1 MLVFLTADFSRAY
14 ATSVSFF
21 GARDLNFALDP
32 RAAAA
37 MEARLGGIA
46 AVSDQKSRTS
56 QYKEVLDELLSGD
69 GDTEGLK
76 LMVTHMLSDDV
87 PLVISRQVLQTLCQD
102 LQRLP
107 SERHKETADFAL
119 EKITPR
125 VVSFEEQVSVLR
137 EGLSQLYQDERL
149 WSRAAQVL
157 SGIDLD
163 SGIRVLSDEYK
174 LQKCVQIAALY
185 LEDDDALNA
194 ETYIKK
200 ASFLLG
206 ACKVRLPLIR
216 IRQPPK
222 KAPPTGFSGPMI
234 ITNLNH
240 TERDP
245 TLTSPWDR
253 TSRDSSRETRSRT
266 EGQRLDE
273 KRVP

>member
-1 MLVFLTADFSRAY
+1 
-14 ATSVSFF
+14 
-21 GARDLNFALDP
+21 
-32 RAAAA
+32 

-69 GDTEGLK
+69 GDAEGLK

-137 EGLSQLYQDERL
+137 EGLSKLYQDERL

-206 ACKVRLPLIR
+206 ACEVRLPSSGPASL
-216 IRQPPK
+216 PK
-222 KAPPTGFSGPMI
+222 KRP
-234 ITNLNH
+234 
-240 TERDP
+240 R
-245 TLTSPWDR
+245 
-253 TSRDSSRETRSRT
+253 RDSPDR
-266 EGQRLDE
+266 
-273 KRVP
+273 

>member
-1 MLVFLTADFSRAY
+1 
-14 ATSVSFF
+14 
-21 GARDLNFALDP
+21 
-32 RAAAA
+32 

-69 GDTEGLK
+69 GDAEGLK

-137 EGLSQLYQDERL
+137 EGLSKLYQDERL

-216 IRQPPK
+216 TRQPPK

-253 TSRDSSRETRSRT
+253 TWSDSSRQTRSRT
-266 EGQRLDE
+266 EGQRREE